1 MMVTNIINCPKAT
14 ITLEADKW
22 TAITNVSPKTGTT
35 YFCSASL
42 HVSGGSVKVAYCG
55 DEPISSDRRVSFSMT
70 ASNEY
75 PIGMYYSVASGNP
88 TVTVTDMLLCT
99 LDEYQANKTLLDS
112 INYFTGD
119 TMPLA

>member
-1 MMVTNIINCPKAT
+1 MMVTNIINRPKAT

-55 DEPISSDRRVSFSMT
+55 DEAISSDQRVRFQIT

-99 LDEYQANKTLLDS
+99 LAEYQANKTLLDS